1 VIWNHI
7 SKDTRKQILERRL
20 FPGLILHVYCSF
32 PNPPKYKF
40 LIYSVCLKG
49 DGPPSGLPGHGGVS
63 GIAGGSPGEA
73 DLDPSDLREK
83 DPGKEISSLRIPG
96 RKIELH
102 LERIGIPEG
111 LSLALPFDPREALRV
126 RPVKGLPNGPVQVPE
141 GLLLGLRGTVCEK
154 AVLLA
159 RAPQGQELGQ
169 VPAGEKR
176 DPGVEAFFL
185 EIEGLF
191 HTNRTHPAWRFKR
204 ASCSGVGTRRN
215 LKASIVFMI
224 SILSQ
229 GEARLISPA

>member
-1 VIWNHI
+1 MIWNHI

-96 RKIELH
+96 RKIERH
-102 LERIGIPEG
+102 LEGIGIPEG
-111 LSLALPFDPREALRV
+111 IPLALPFEPREALRV
-126 RPVKGLPNGPVQVPE
+126 SPVQGFPNGPVEVPE
-141 GLLLGLRGTVCEK
+141 GLLLGLRGTVARKPYSSLERHR
-154 AVLLA
+154 VRSLA
-159 RAPQGQELGQ
+159 R
-169 VPAGEKR
+169 
-176 DPGVEAFFL
+176 
-185 EIEGLF
+185 
-191 HTNRTHPAWRFKR
+191 
-204 ASCSGVGTRRN
+204 
-215 LKASIVFMI
+215 
-224 SILSQ
+224 
-229 GEARLISPA
+229 SP